1 LCDSSIYILQRV
13 KGISY
18 TPHSDNIRILII

>member
-1 LCDSSIYILQRV
+1 LLTILLPDWQ
-13 KGISY
+13 ISY